1 MLVSKLLLFRR
12 KYGISRSEL
21 GSACGLSMQRIYE
34 LEIKKSNPTS
44 ATVEKLRR
52 GREKVIEQRR
62 SGISAFS
69 ADLEK
74 HKTTILDYVEEN
86 TYEL

>member
-1 MLVSKLLLFRR
+1 MDGDTWENIRD
-12 KYGISRSEL
+12 
-21 GSACGLSMQRIYE
+21 E
-34 LEIKKSNPTS
+34 LEIIKSKPTT

-52 GREKVIEQRR
+52 GLEKVIEQR
-62 SGISAFS
+62 SSSISAFS